1 MEIIVNIYLATSDSL
16 RHAESDIFY
25 VRPTNYV
32 PHMQSLVPWGHCW
45 HGDAAAREK
54 FSQHHVGGLASWASH
69 LFFLKYESLDGTL
82 ALGYLISSHI
92 FCSFAT
98 LSSAHSSRLILSNNH
113 QCQEGGV
120 PSKVPRSHC
129 QAAGALTYFL
139 SHDSLFLFH
148 TGLESRGLRGG
159 SVHPA
164 LRCRGWV
171 ERILLLRSE
180 NCQSW
185 LERFGWDARR
195 LD

>member
-32 PHMQSLVPWGHCW
+32 PNIQSLVPWGHCW

-98 LSSAHSSRLILSNNH
+98 LSSAHSSRLKLCINH

-129 QAAGALTYFL
+129 EAAGALTYFL

-164 LRCRGWV
+164 LRCWGRV